1 MAEPH
6 APARLHQICFAISEI
21 RYSLLVTDS
30 KIVAISTILDF
41 RTDPPHSL
49 GASLIIML
57 LRFRASNH
65 RSILDPVEIS
75 MVAIDEDRVGTRSF
89 ETVPEQALSVVGI
102 YGPNA
107 TGKSNVLDAIAWLS
121 DAVATSLRSWDED
134 IPREHHSFGLGAKE
148 PSNFDLDMVVDG
160 IRYCYELEV
169 DDACIRHEALYS
181 YPKRSRRMLFS
192 REQNDI
198 KIRSGLSSARGL
210 KGLLEPTAL
219 TLSSALRLRDPDIGN
234 VADAI
239 ANMVILTP
247 RRRRILQSDTSR
259 SSIHLFAREMTDQK
273 ARRASDPAT
282 RALAIRLLRCADPE
296 ISEVELVETA
306 ERYYNNPYSR
316 LRFVREIDETP
327 RTLDFFEESSGTQA
341 WFRIIG
347 PLLAAIREGR
357 ILLFDEI
364 DAHLHPRLSAY
375 ILELFQ
381 DQRINTRRAQL
392 LFTAHDTSLLYSLY
406 RDEVWL
412 TDKDPYSCTSL
423 RALADFRD
431 ESVTKS
437 LNLAR
442 SYLDGRFGSVP
453 EIEKVAVRNAFG
465 PNLEQP

>member
-1 MAEPH
+1 
-6 APARLHQICFAISEI
+6 
-21 RYSLLVTDS
+21 
-30 KIVAISTILDF
+30 
-41 RTDPPHSL
+41 
-49 GASLIIML
+49 
-57 LRFRASNH
+57 
-65 RSILDPVEIS
+65 
-75 MVAIDEDRVGTRSF
+75 MVAIDEERVGTHSF
-89 ETVPEQALSVVGI
+89 ETVSEQALSVAGI

-134 IPREHHSFGLGAKE
+134 IPREHHSFGIGAEE
-148 PSNFDLDMVVDG
+148 PSNFYLDLVVDG

-169 DDACIRHEALYS
+169 DDSCVRHEALYS

-192 REQNDI
+192 REQDDLT
-198 KIRSGLSSARGL
+198 IRSGLSGARGL
-210 KGLLEPTAL
+210 RGLLEPTAL
-219 TLSSALRLRDPDIGN
+219 TLSSALRLHTPDIGN
-234 VADAI
+234 VAGAI
-239 ANMVILTP
+239 ANMVILAP

-273 ARRASDPAT
+273 ARHVSDPAT
-282 RALAIRLLRCADPE
+282 RALALRLLRCADPE
-296 ISEVELVETA
+296 ISDVELVETA

-327 RTLDFFEESSGTQA
+327 VTLDFFEESSGTQT

-381 DQRINTRRAQL
+381 DPRINTRQAQL
-392 LFTAHDTSLLYSLY
+392 LFTAHDISLLYSLC

-412 TDKDPYSCTSL
+412 TDKSPYGCTRL
-423 RALADFRD
+423 KALADFRS

-437 LNLAR
+437 HNLAR

-453 EIEKVAVRNAFG
+453 EIEKVAVRNAFVPG
-465 PNLEQP
+465 LEQS